1 MTLVAHPDK
10 EELIMF
16 GGECY
21 TGKQVSL
28 LNTTISITVRPQEII
43 HCVSVNWY
51 LVVFVVV
58 FTHYPIASTKSRF
71 SNQHLCASVLP

>member
-16 GGECY
+16 GGEYY

-28 LNTTISITVRPQEII
+28 LNTAITVRLQ
-43 HCVSVNWY
+43 
-51 LVVFVVV
+51 
-58 FTHYPIASTKSRF
+58 
-71 SNQHLCASVLP
+71 VLDPV

>member
-16 GGECY
+16 GGEYY

-28 LNTTISITVRPQEII
+28 LNTTITVRPQ
-43 HCVSVNWY
+43 
-51 LVVFVVV
+51 
-58 FTHYPIASTKSRF
+58 
-71 SNQHLCASVLP
+71 VLDPV